1 MSRPSGWRFLRE
13 LKRTKQKGLGARV
26 PALNM
31 ESTTNQDMGVDNA
44 TMEAMYD
51 ETLKN
56 FTEGS
61 IVAGKIISVHDGDVL
76 IDIGYK
82 SEGIVDVHEFK
93 DLEED
98 PVGQEVEVF
107 LERLEDDYGMIVI
120 SKRRAEQQRAWDYVV
135 NECEEGSLVEGTI
148 KNIVKGGFIVDVGV
162 DAFLPG
168 SQLDVTPVRNP
179 DEHMGKTYQFRI
191 LKINLE
197 RKNIV
202 VSRREL
208 IEESRRVS
216 RRKILAE
223 IQVGQL
229 RKGQVKNI
237 TDFGA
242 FVDLDGIDGL
252 LHVTD
257 MTWGRINHPSEML
270 KVGDDLTVMIL
281 DIDLE
286 KERISLGL
294 KQTME
299 NPWEEI
305 EARYPIGGRVHG
317 KVVNLAPYGAFVE
330 LEEGVEGLVHVS
342 EMSWTKR
349 IQRAADVLNIGDEVN
364 AVVLAVSTEDK
375 KISLG
380 MRQTEE
386 NPWEIVAG
394 KYPIGSLVTG
404 KVRNFTSYGAFVE
417 LEEGVDGMIHVS
429 DMSWTR
435 KVNHPSEVLEKG
447 EEVQTI
453 VLEIDSNNQRIS
465 LGLKQ
470 AQDDPWAGI
479 VDRYPIGA
487 KVSGVVTKISSF
499 GAFVEIEEGID
510 GLVHISQISDEH
522 IERVK
527 DVMNVGDTI
536 EARVV
541 KVDPVEHRI
550 GLSVKAAKV
559 KDEEFE
565 VREDMLEGLQ
575 SGEELVNLS
584 GAFDNAFDQL
594 EEWHPGDSRKEE
606 DK

>member
-1 MSRPSGWRFLRE
+1 
-13 LKRTKQKGLGARV
+13 
-26 PALNM
+26 M
-31 ESTTNQDMGVDNA
+31 ETTTQTDWDAQDA
-44 TMEAMYD
+44 AMDVLY
-51 ETLKN
+51 EGTLAN

-61 IVAGKIISVHDGDVL
+61 IVTGRIIRVHDGDVT

-82 SEGIVDVHEFK
+82 SEGVIDVNEFK
-93 DLEED
+93 DLEEN
-98 PVGQEVEVF
+98 PVGLEVDVF
-107 LERLEDDYGMIVI
+107 LERLEDDDGVIVI
-120 SKRRAEQQRAWDYVV
+120 SKKRAEQQKAWDYVV
-135 NECEEGSLVEGTI
+135 NECEEGSVVEGTI
-148 KNIVKGGFIVDVGV
+148 RSAVKGGFIVDVGV

-179 DEHMGKTYQFRI
+179 EEHVGKTYEFRI

-202 VSRREL
+202 VSRRDL
-208 IEESRRVS
+208 IEESRRES
-216 RRKILAE
+216 RRKVLAD
-223 IQVGQL
+223 IQVGQV
-229 RKGQVKNI
+229 RPGVVKNI

-257 MTWGRINHPSEML
+257 MTWGRINHPSEQL
-270 KVGDDLTVMIL
+270 KVGDALNVMVL
-281 DIDLE
+281 DVDLE

-305 EARYPIGGRVHG
+305 ESRYPTGARVHG
-317 KVVNLAPYGAFVE
+317 KVVNLAPYGAFIE

-342 EMSWTKR
+342 EMSWTR
-349 IQRAADVLNIGDEVN
+349 RVQRAADVLSMGDEVD
-364 AVVLAVSTEDK
+364 AVVLSVSTEDK

-394 KYPIGSLVTG
+394 KYPIGSPVTG
-404 KVRNFTSYGAFVE
+404 QVRNFTTYGAFVE
-417 LEEGVDGMIHVS
+417 IEEGVDGMIHVS

-435 KVNHPSEVLEKG
+435 KVNHPSEMLGKG
-447 EEVQTI
+447 DEVTTV
-453 VLEIDSNNQRIS
+453 VLEIDSTNQRIS

-470 AQDDPWAGI
+470 AQEDPWADI
-479 VDRYPIGA
+479 AKRYPVGTRVTG
-487 KVSGVVTKISSF
+487 KVTKVSSF
-499 GAFVEIEEGID
+499 GAFVEIEEGVD
-510 GLVHISQISDEH
+510 GLIHISQISDDH
-522 IERVK
+522 IEKVK
-527 DVMNVGDTI
+527 DVLNVGDDI

-541 KVDPVEHRI
+541 KVDATEHRI

-559 KDEEFE
+559 SDEEFE
-565 VREDMLEGLQ
+565 VEEDMLEGLQ

-584 GAFDNAFDQL
+584 GAFDSAFGDQL
-594 EEWHPGDSRKEE
+594 EEWHPGGAAAEE
-606 DK
+606 KPAE

>member
-1 MSRPSGWRFLRE
+1 MQINRN
-13 LKRTKQKGLGARV
+13 KKVRV
-26 PALNM
+26 RVCPLYTM
-31 ESTTNQDMGVDNA
+31 ESTANKRMDADNA
-44 TMEAMYD
+44 AMEAMYE
-51 ETLKN
+51 ETLKKFN
-56 FTEGS
+56 EGS
-61 IVAGKIISVHDGDVL
+61 IVTGKVLSIHDGDVL

-82 SEGIVDVHEFK
+82 SEGIIPVQEFK
-93 DLEED
+93 ELPEDLI
-98 PVGQEVEVF
+98 GKEVEVF
-107 LERLEDDYGMIVI
+107 LEQLEDRDGMIVI

-135 NECEEGSLVEGTI
+135 NECTEGSLVEGI
-148 KNIVKGGFIVDVGV
+148 IRSCVKGGFVVDVGV

-179 DEHMGKTYQFRI
+179 EEHVGRTYQFRI

-208 IEESRRVS
+208 IEESRRES
-216 RRKILAE
+216 RRKVLAD
-223 IQVGQL
+223 IQVGQV

-270 KVGDDLTVMIL
+270 KVGDEIDVMIL
-281 DIDLE
+281 EIDLE

-294 KQTME
+294 KQTLE

-305 EARYPIGGRVHG
+305 DARYPIGARVHG

-349 IQRAADVLNIGDEVN
+349 IQRAADVLNLGDEVD
-364 AVVLAVSTEDK
+364 AVVLSVSTEDK

-380 MRQTEE
+380 MRQTED
-386 NPWEIVAG
+386 NPWEVVAG

-435 KVNHPSEVLEKG
+435 KVNHPTEVLKKG
-447 EEVQTI
+447 EEVETV
-453 VLEIDSNNQRIS
+453 VLEIDATNQRIS

-487 KVSGVVTKISSF
+487 KVTGIVTKISSF

-510 GLVHISQISDEH
+510 GLVHISQISDDH
-522 IERVK
+522 VERVK
-527 DVMNVGDTI
+527 DVMNVGDSI

-550 GLSVKAAKV
+550 GLSIKAVKV
-559 KDEEFE
+559 EDDEFE
-565 VREDMLEGLQ
+565 VKEDMLEGLQ
-575 SGEELVNLS
+575 PGAELVDLS
-584 GAFDNAFDQL
+584 SAFDTAFGDSL
-594 EEWHPGDSRKEE
+594 EEWHPGERRKKGSE
-606 DK
+606 

>member
-1 MSRPSGWRFLRE
+1 VFPLY
-13 LKRTKQKGLGARV
+13 T
-26 PALNM
+26 M
-31 ESTTNQDMGVDNA
+31 ESTTNKNMGVDNA
-44 TMEAMYD
+44 AMEAMYD

-61 IVAGKIISVHDGDVL
+61 IVPGKVLSVIDGDVL

-82 SEGIVDVHEFK
+82 SEGIVPAQEFK

-98 PVGQEVEVF
+98 PIGQEVEVF

-135 NECEEGSLVEGTI
+135 NECTEGSLVEGTI
-148 KNIVKGGFIVDVGV
+148 KKIVKGGFIVDVGV

-179 DEHMGKTYQFRI
+179 EEHMGKTYEFRI

-208 IEESRRVS
+208 IEESRRES

-223 IQVGQL
+223 ISVGEI

-242 FVDLDGIDGL
+242 FIDLTGIDGL

-257 MTWGRINHPSEML
+257 MTWGRINHPSEVV
-270 KVGDDLTVMIL
+270 KVGDELEVMIL

-294 KQTME
+294 KQTLD

-305 EARYPIGGRVHG
+305 ESRYPIGARVHG

-349 IQRAADVLNIGDEVN
+349 IQRAADVLNVGDEVD
-364 AVVLAVSTEDK
+364 AVVLNVSTADK

-380 MRQTEE
+380 MRQTED
-386 NPWEIVAG
+386 NPWEVVAG
-394 KYPIGSLVTG
+394 KYPIGSLVQG

-435 KVNHPSEVLEKG
+435 KINHPSEVLKKG
-447 EEVQTI
+447 EEVETV
-453 VLEIDSNNQRIS
+453 VLEIDSNSQRIS

-470 AQDDPWAGI
+470 AQDDPWVGI
-479 VDRYPIGA
+479 VDRYSVGT
-487 KVSGVVTKISSF
+487 KVTGVVTKISSF

-510 GLVHISQISDEH
+510 GLVHISQISEEH
-522 IERVK
+522 IESVK
-527 DVMNVGDTI
+527 DVMKVGDTI

-541 KVDPVEHRI
+541 KVDPIEHRI

-559 KDEEFE
+559 DDDEFE
-565 VREDMLEGLQ
+565 VQEDMLVGLQ
-575 SGEELVNLS
+575 SGAELVDLGS
-584 GAFDNAFDQL
+584 AFDSAFGDQL
-594 EEWHPGDSRKEE
+594 EEWHPGDAAKKDEE
-606 DK
+606 EKSE

>member
-1 MSRPSGWRFLRE
+1 
-13 LKRTKQKGLGARV
+13 
-26 PALNM
+26 
-31 ESTTNQDMGVDNA
+31 MGVDA
-44 TMEAMYD
+44 AAMEAMYD

-56 FTEGS
+56 LNEGS
-61 IVAGKIISVHDGDVL
+61 IVTGKILSVIDGDVL

-82 SEGIVDVHEFK
+82 SEGIVSAQEFN

-107 LERLEDDYGMIVI
+107 LEQLEDKEGMIVL
-120 SKRRAEQQRAWDYVV
+120 SKRRAVQQRAWDYVV

-168 SQLDVTPVRNP
+168 SQLDVVPVRNP
-179 DEHMGKTYQFRI
+179 EEHVGKTYEFRI

-202 VSRREL
+202 ISRREL
-208 IEESRRVS
+208 IEESRRES

-229 RKGQVKNI
+229 RAGQVKNI

-257 MTWGRINHPSEML
+257 MTWGRINHPSEIL
-270 KVGDDLTVMIL
+270 KVGDSLEVMIL
-281 DIDLE
+281 DVDLE

-294 KQTME
+294 KQTLD
-299 NPWEEI
+299 NPWEDI
-305 EARYPIGGRVHG
+305 ESRFPIGTRVRG
-317 KVVNLAPYGAFVE
+317 SVVNLAPYGAFVE
-330 LEEGVEGLVHVS
+330 LEKGIEGLVHVS

-349 IQRAADVLNIGDEVN
+349 IQRAADVLALGDEID
-364 AVVLAVSTEDK
+364 AVVLSVSADDK

-380 MRQTEE
+380 MRQVED
-386 NPWEIVAG
+386 NPWEVVAG
-394 KYPIGSLVTG
+394 KYPIGSLVRG
-404 KVRNFTSYGAFVE
+404 KVRNFTTYGAFVE

-429 DMSWTR
+429 DMSWIR
-435 KVNHPSEVLEKG
+435 KVNHPSEILQKG
-447 EEVQTI
+447 EEVETV
-453 VLEIDSNNQRIS
+453 VLEIDSASQRIS

-470 AQDDPWAGI
+470 AQNDPWAGI
-479 VDRYPIGA
+479 VDRYPVGK
-487 KVSGVVTKISSF
+487 KVSGIVTKISSF

-510 GLVHISQISDEH
+510 GLVHISQISEGH
-522 IERVK
+522 IERIK
-527 DVMNVGDTI
+527 DVLNVGDSI

-550 GLSVKAAKV
+550 GLSIKAAKV
-559 KDEEFE
+559 GDDEFE
-565 VREDMLEGLQ
+565 VEEGMLEGLQ
-575 SGEELVNLS
+575 QGAELVNLA
-584 GAFDNAFDQL
+584 GAFDNAFGDQL
-594 EEWHPGDSRKEE
+594 NEWHPGDSAKKDEE
-606 DK
+606 QEEKGE

>member
-1 MSRPSGWRFLRE
+1 
-13 LKRTKQKGLGARV
+13 
-26 PALNM
+26 
-31 ESTTNQDMGVDNA
+31 MGVDA
-44 TMEAMYD
+44 AALEAMYD

-61 IVAGKIISVHDGDVL
+61 IVTGKILSVHDGDVL

-82 SEGIVDVHEFK
+82 SEGIVSVQEFN

-98 PVGQEVEVF
+98 AVGQEVEVF
-107 LERLEDDYGMIVI
+107 LERLEDDHGMIVL
-120 SKRRAEQQRAWDYVV
+120 SKRRAVQQRAWDYVV

-148 KNIVKGGFIVDVGV
+148 KNVVKGGFIVDVGV
-162 DAFLPG
+162 EAFLPG
-168 SQLDVTPVRNP
+168 SQLDVVPVRNP
-179 DEHMGKTYQFRI
+179 DEHLGKTYEFRI

-208 IEESRRVS
+208 IEESRRES

-223 IQVGQL
+223 IQVGQV
-229 RKGQVKNI
+229 RAGQVKNI

-257 MTWGRINHPSEML
+257 MTWGRINHPSEIL
-270 KVGDDLTVMIL
+270 KVGDKLDVMIL
-281 DIDLE
+281 DVDLE

-294 KQTME
+294 KQTLE
-299 NPWEEI
+299 NPWEDI
-305 EARYPIGGRVHG
+305 ESRFPIGARVRG
-317 KVVNLAPYGAFVE
+317 KVVNLAPYGAFIE
-330 LEEGVEGLVHVS
+330 LEKGIEGLVHVS

-349 IQRAADVLNIGDEVN
+349 IQRAADILALGDEVD
-364 AVVLAVSTEDK
+364 AVVLSISSDDK

-380 MRQTEE
+380 MRQVED
-386 NPWEIVAG
+386 NPWEVVAG
-394 KYPIGSLVTG
+394 KYPIGSLVQG

-435 KVNHPSEVLEKG
+435 KVNHPSEILQKG
-447 EEVQTI
+447 EEVETV
-453 VLEIDSNNQRIS
+453 VLEIDSSNQRIS

-470 AQDDPWAGI
+470 AQGDPWAGI
-479 VDRYPIGA
+479 VERYPIGA
-487 KVSGVVTKISSF
+487 KVSGIVTKISSF

-527 DVMNVGDTI
+527 DVLNVGDTI

-559 KDEEFE
+559 DDDEFE
-565 VREDMLEGLQ
+565 VEEGMLEGLQ
-575 SGEELVNLS
+575 QGAELVNLA
-584 GAFDNAFDQL
+584 GAFDSAFGDQL
-594 EEWHPGDSRKEE
+594 EEWHPGDPAKDEE
-606 DK
+606 EKSE

>member
-1 MSRPSGWRFLRE
+1 
-13 LKRTKQKGLGARV
+13 
-26 PALNM
+26 
-31 ESTTNQDMGVDNA
+31 MGVDAA

-61 IVAGKIISVHDGDVL
+61 IVTGKVLSVHDGDVL

-82 SEGIVDVHEFK
+82 SEGIVSVQEFS

-107 LERLEDDYGMIVI
+107 LEQLEDKEGMIVL
-120 SKRRAEQQRAWDYVV
+120 SKRRAVQQRAWDYVV

-168 SQLDVTPVRNP
+168 SQLDVVPVRNP
-179 DEHMGKTYQFRI
+179 EEHMGKTYEFRI

-208 IEESRRVS
+208 IEESRRES

-229 RKGQVKNI
+229 RAGQVKNI

-257 MTWGRINHPSEML
+257 MTWGRINHPSEIL
-270 KVGDDLTVMIL
+270 KVGDNLDVMIL
-281 DIDLE
+281 DVDLE

-294 KQTME
+294 KQTLE
-299 NPWEEI
+299 NPWEDI
-305 EARYPIGGRVHG
+305 ESRFPIGTRVRG
-317 KVVNLAPYGAFVE
+317 SVVNLAPYGAFVE
-330 LEEGVEGLVHVS
+330 LEKGIEGLVHVS

-349 IQRAADVLNIGDEVN
+349 IQRAADILALGDEID
-364 AVVLAVSTEDK
+364 AVVLSVSSEDK

-380 MRQTEE
+380 MRQVED
-386 NPWEIVAG
+386 NPWEVVAG
-394 KYPIGSLVTG
+394 KYPIGSLVQG
-404 KVRNFTSYGAFVE
+404 KVRNFTTYGAFVE

-429 DMSWTR
+429 DMSWIR
-435 KVNHPSEVLEKG
+435 KVNHPSEILQKG
-447 EEVQTI
+447 EEVETV
-453 VLEIDSNNQRIS
+453 VLEIDSASQRIS

-479 VDRYPIGA
+479 VDRYPVGQ
-487 KVSGVVTKISSF
+487 KVGGVVTKISSF
-499 GAFVEIEEGID
+499 GAFVEIEDGID

-522 IERVK
+522 IERIK
-527 DVMNVGDTI
+527 DVLNVGDTI

-550 GLSVKAAKV
+550 GLSIKAAKV
-559 KDEEFE
+559 DDDEFQVEE
-565 VREDMLEGLQ
+565 GMLEGLQ
-575 SGEELVNLS
+575 QGAELVNLA
-584 GAFDNAFDQL
+584 GAFDSAFGDQL
-594 EEWHPGDSRKEE
+594 DEWHPGDTANKDEE
-606 DK
+606 EKSE

>member
-1 MSRPSGWRFLRE
+1 ME
-13 LKRTKQKGLGARV
+13 L
-26 PALNM
+26 
-31 ESTTNQDMGVDNA
+31 TTNAMMGVDA
-44 TMEAMYD
+44 AAMEAMYD

-61 IVAGKIISVHDGDVL
+61 IVTGKVLSVFDGDVL

-82 SEGIVDVHEFK
+82 SEGIIPAQEFT
-93 DLEED
+93 DLEEE
-98 PVGQEVEVF
+98 PIGQEVEVF
-107 LERLEDDYGMIVI
+107 LEKLEDDDGMIVL
-120 SKRRAEQQRAWDYVV
+120 SKRRAVQQRAWDYVV

-168 SQLDVTPVRNP
+168 SQLDVVPVRNP
-179 DEHMGKTYQFRI
+179 EEHVGKTYEFRI

-208 IEESRRVS
+208 IEESRRDS

-223 IQVGQL
+223 ITKGEL
-229 RKGQVKNI
+229 RDGQVKNI

-242 FVDLDGIDGL
+242 FVDLNGIDGL

-257 MTWGRINHPSEML
+257 MTWGRINHPSEVL
-270 KVGDDLTVMIL
+270 KVGDKIQVMIL
-281 DIDLE
+281 EVDLE

-294 KQTME
+294 KQTQD
-299 NPWEEI
+299 NPWEDI

-317 KVVNLAPYGAFVE
+317 KVVNLAPYGAFIE
-330 LEEGVEGLVHVS
+330 LEQGIEGLVHVS

-349 IQRAADVLNIGDEVN
+349 IQRAADVLAMGDEVD
-364 AVVLAVSTEDK
+364 AVILSVSTEDK

-380 MRQTEE
+380 MRQVDD
-386 NPWEIVAG
+386 NPWEVVAG
-394 KYPIGSLVTG
+394 KYPIGSLVKG

-435 KVNHPSEVLEKG
+435 KVNHPSEILQKG
-447 EEVQTI
+447 EEVETL
-453 VLEIDSNNQRIS
+453 VLEIDATSQRIS

-487 KVSGVVTKISSF
+487 KVSGIVTKISSF

-527 DVMNVGDTI
+527 DVLNVGDTI

-559 KDEEFE
+559 DDADFE
-565 VREDMLEGLQ
+565 VQEDMLEGLQ
-575 SGEELVNLS
+575 PGAELVNLA
-584 GAFDNAFDQL
+584 GAFENAFGDQL
-594 EEWHPGDSRKEE
+594 EEWHPGDAAKAEE
-606 DK
+606 EEKSE

>member
-1 MSRPSGWRFLRE
+1 
-13 LKRTKQKGLGARV
+13 
-26 PALNM
+26 
-31 ESTTNQDMGVDNA
+31 MGVEA
-44 TMEAMYD
+44 AAMEAMYD

-56 FTEGS
+56 FNEGS
-61 IVAGKIISVHDGDVL
+61 IVTGKILSVHDGDVL

-82 SEGIVDVHEFK
+82 SEGIVSVQEFN
-93 DLEED
+93 DLEEE

-107 LERLEDDYGMIVI
+107 LEQLEDKEGMIVL
-120 SKRRAEQQRAWDYVV
+120 SKRRAVQQRAWDYVV
-135 NECEEGSLVEGTI
+135 NECTEGSLVEGTI
-148 KNIVKGGFIVDVGV
+148 KNVVKGGFIVDVGV

-168 SQLDVTPVRNP
+168 SQLDVVPIRNP
-179 DEHMGKTYQFRI
+179 DEHMGKTYEFRI

-208 IEESRRVS
+208 IEESRRES

-223 IQVGQL
+223 IQVGQV
-229 RKGQVKNI
+229 RSGQVKNI

-257 MTWGRINHPSEML
+257 MTWGRINHPSEIL
-270 KVGDDLTVMIL
+270 KVGDKLDVMIL
-281 DIDLE
+281 DVDLE

-294 KQTME
+294 KQTKD
-299 NPWEEI
+299 NPWEDI
-305 EARYPIGGRVHG
+305 ESRFPIGARVHG

-330 LEEGVEGLVHVS
+330 LEQGIEGLVHVS

-349 IQRAADVLNIGDEVN
+349 IQRAADVLALGDEID
-364 AVVLAVSTEDK
+364 AVVLGVSSEDK

-380 MRQTEE
+380 MRQVED
-386 NPWEIVAG
+386 NPWEVVAG
-394 KYPIGSLVTG
+394 KYPIGSLVQG

-435 KVNHPSEVLEKG
+435 KVNHPSEILQKG
-447 EEVQTI
+447 DEVETV
-453 VLEIDSNNQRIS
+453 VLEIDSSSQRIS

-470 AQDDPWAGI
+470 AQGDPWAGI
-479 VDRYPIGA
+479 VDRYPIGT
-487 KVSGVVTKISSF
+487 KVSGIVTKISSF

-522 IERVK
+522 IERIK
-527 DVMNVGDTI
+527 DVLNVGDSI

-541 KVDPVEHRI
+541 KIDPVEHRI

-559 KDEEFE
+559 EDDEFE
-565 VREDMLEGLQ
+565 VEEGMLEGLQ
-575 SGEELVNLS
+575 QGAELVNLA
-584 GAFDNAFDQL
+584 GAFDSAFGDQL
-594 EEWHPGDSRKEE
+594 EEWHPGDSAKTEAPAEEQEEAAETEEATESKETVE
-606 DK
+606 EEAEEEKSE

>member
-1 MSRPSGWRFLRE
+1 
-13 LKRTKQKGLGARV
+13 
-26 PALNM
+26 
-31 ESTTNQDMGVDNA
+31 MGVDEA
-44 TMEAMYD
+44 AMEAMYD

-61 IVAGKIISVHDGDVL
+61 IVTGKILSVYDGDVL

-82 SEGIVDVHEFK
+82 SEGIVSVQEFT
-93 DLEED
+93 DLEEE

-107 LERLEDDYGMIVI
+107 LEKLEDEYGMIVL
-120 SKRRAEQQRAWDYVV
+120 SKRRAVQQRAWDYVV

-168 SQLDVTPVRNP
+168 SQLDVVPVRNP

-208 IEESRRVS
+208 IEESRRES

-229 RKGQVKNI
+229 RSGAVKNI

-242 FVDLDGIDGL
+242 FIDLDGIDGL

-257 MTWGRINHPSEML
+257 MTWGRINHPSEIL
-270 KVGDDLTVMIL
+270 KVGDEVEVMIL
-281 DIDLE
+281 EVDLE

-294 KQTME
+294 KQTQD
-299 NPWEEI
+299 NPWEDI
-305 EARYPIGGRVHG
+305 ESRYPIGGRVRG

-330 LEEGVEGLVHVS
+330 LEQGIEGLVHVS

-349 IQRAADVLNIGDEVN
+349 IQRAADVLAVGDEVD
-364 AVVLAVSTEDK
+364 AVILSVSTEDK

-380 MRQTEE
+380 MRQIED
-386 NPWEIVAG
+386 NPWEVVAG
-394 KYPIGSLVTG
+394 KYPIGSLVSG
-404 KVRNFTSYGAFVE
+404 KIRNFTTYGAFVE

-435 KVNHPSEVLEKG
+435 KVNHPSEVLQKG
-447 EEVQTI
+447 DEVETI
-453 VLEIDSNNQRIS
+453 VLEIDATSQRIS

-470 AQDDPWAGI
+470 AQNDPWAGI
-479 VDRYPIGA
+479 VDRYPGGKKI
-487 KVSGVVTKISSF
+487 SGIVTKISSF

-522 IERVK
+522 IESVSDILK
-527 DVMNVGDTI
+527 VGDTI
-536 EARVV
+536 EARIV

-559 KDEEFE
+559 DDDEFE
-565 VREDMLEGLQ
+565 VEEGMLEGLQ
-575 SGEELVNLS
+575 PGGELVNLA
-584 GAFDNAFDQL
+584 GAFDSAFGDQL
-594 EEWHPGDSRKEE
+594 EEWHPGDAAKKEDE
-606 DK
+606 EEKSE

>member
-1 MSRPSGWRFLRE
+1 M
-13 LKRTKQKGLGARV
+13 
-26 PALNM
+26 
-31 ESTTNQDMGVDNA
+31 VDEA

-56 FTEGS
+56 LNEGS
-61 IVAGKIISVHDGDVL
+61 IVTGKILSVDDGDVL

-82 SEGIVDVHEFK
+82 SEGIVSVQEFT
-93 DLEED
+93 DLEEE
-98 PVGQEVEVF
+98 PIGQEVEVF
-107 LERLEDDYGMIVI
+107 LEQLEDKDGMIVL
-120 SKRRAEQQRAWDYVV
+120 SKRRAVQQRAWDYVV

-148 KNIVKGGFIVDVGV
+148 KTVVKGGFIVDVGV

-168 SQLDVTPVRNP
+168 SQLDVVPVRNP
-179 DEHMGKTYQFRI
+179 DEHLGKTYEFRI

-208 IEESRRVS
+208 IEESRRES

-229 RKGQVKNI
+229 RAGAVKNI

-242 FVDLDGIDGL
+242 FIDLDGIDGL

-257 MTWGRINHPSEML
+257 MTWGRINHPSEVL
-270 KVGDDLTVMIL
+270 KVGDDVEVMIL
-281 DIDLE
+281 EVDLE

-294 KQTME
+294 KQTQD
-299 NPWEEI
+299 NPWEDI

-330 LEEGVEGLVHVS
+330 LEQGIEGLVHVS

-349 IQRAADVLNIGDEVN
+349 IQRAADLLSLGDEVD
-364 AVVLAVSTEDK
+364 AVILNVSIEDK

-380 MRQTEE
+380 MRQVED
-386 NPWEIVAG
+386 NPWEVVAG
-394 KYPIGSLVTG
+394 KYPIGSLVQG
-404 KVRNFTSYGAFVE
+404 KVRNFTTYGAFVE

-435 KVNHPSEVLEKG
+435 KVNHPSEVLHKG
-447 EEVQTI
+447 DEVETI
-453 VLEIDSNNQRIS
+453 VLEIDATSQRIS

-470 AQDDPWAGI
+470 AQNDPWAGI
-479 VDRYPIGA
+479 VDRYPVGTKIKGT
-487 KVSGVVTKISSF
+487 VTKISSF

-522 IERVK
+522 IERVS
-527 DVMNVGDTI
+527 DVLNVGDTI
-536 EARVV
+536 EARIV

-559 KDEEFE
+559 DDDEFE
-565 VREDMLEGLQ
+565 VEEGMLEGLQ
-575 SGEELVNLS
+575 SGAELVNLS
-584 GAFDNAFDQL
+584 GAFDSAFGDQL
-594 EEWHPGDSRKEE
+594 DEWHPGDSAKKDEE
-606 DK
+606 EKSE

>member
-1 MSRPSGWRFLRE
+1 MFRSCDWHFSEKDKNITKGRE
-13 LKRTKQKGLGARV
+13 RV
-26 PALNM
+26 FPLYTM
-31 ESTTNQDMGVDNA
+31 ESTTNKNMGADHA
-44 TMEAMYD
+44 AMEAMYD

-56 FTEGS
+56 FNEGS
-61 IVAGKIISVHDGDVL
+61 IVSGKILSVIDGDVL

-82 SEGIVDVHEFK
+82 SEGIVSAQEFK

-98 PVGQEVEVF
+98 PIGQEVEVF
-107 LERLEDDYGMIVI
+107 LEQLEDKDGMIVI

-135 NECEEGSLVEGTI
+135 NECTEGSLVEGTI
-148 KNIVKGGFIVDVGV
+148 KKIVKGGFIVDVGV

-179 DEHMGKTYQFRI
+179 EEHMGKTYEFRI

-208 IEESRRVS
+208 IEESRRES

-223 IQVGQL
+223 ISVGEI
-229 RKGQVKNI
+229 RKGLVKNI

-242 FVDLDGIDGL
+242 FIDLTGIDGL

-257 MTWGRINHPSEML
+257 MTWGRINHPSEVV
-270 KVGDDLTVMIL
+270 KVGDELEVMIL

-294 KQTME
+294 KQTLD

-305 EARYPIGGRVHG
+305 EARYPIGARVHG

-349 IQRAADVLNIGDEVN
+349 IQRAADVLNVGDEVD
-364 AVVLAVSTEDK
+364 AVVLNVSTDDK

-380 MRQTEE
+380 MRQTED
-386 NPWEIVAG
+386 NPWEVVAG
-394 KYPIGSLVTG
+394 KYPIGSLVQG

-435 KVNHPSEVLEKG
+435 KINHPSEVLKKG
-447 EEVQTI
+447 EEVETV
-453 VLEIDSNNQRIS
+453 VLEIDSNSQRIS

-470 AQDDPWAGI
+470 AQDDPWVGI
-479 VDRYPIGA
+479 VDRYSVGT
-487 KVSGVVTKISSF
+487 KVEGIVTKISSF

-510 GLVHISQISDEH
+510 GLVHISQISEEH
-522 IERVK
+522 IESVK
-527 DVMNVGDTI
+527 DVMKVGDTI

-541 KVDPVEHRI
+541 KVDPIEHRI

-559 KDEEFE
+559 NDDEFVVQEE
-565 VREDMLEGLQ
+565 MLEGLQ
-575 SGEELVNLS
+575 SGAELVDLGS
-584 GAFDNAFDQL
+584 AFDSAFGDQL
-594 EEWHPGDSRKEE
+594 EEWHPGDSSKDA